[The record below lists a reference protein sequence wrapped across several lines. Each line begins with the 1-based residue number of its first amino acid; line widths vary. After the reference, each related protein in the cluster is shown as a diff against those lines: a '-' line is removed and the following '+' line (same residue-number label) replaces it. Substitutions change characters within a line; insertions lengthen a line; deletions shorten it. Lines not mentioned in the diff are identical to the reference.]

1 MREMKSELWRL
12 LCALAFLSSACLLG
26 YAAARAAQ

>member
-1 MREMKSELWRL
+1 MREFKTEMWRL
-12 LCALAFLSSACLLG
+12 LCALAFLSSACLIG